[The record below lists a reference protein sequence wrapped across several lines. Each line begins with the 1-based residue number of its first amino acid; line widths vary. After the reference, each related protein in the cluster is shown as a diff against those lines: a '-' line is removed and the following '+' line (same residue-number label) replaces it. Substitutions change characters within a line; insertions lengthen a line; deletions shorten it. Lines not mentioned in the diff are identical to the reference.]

1 MKFNS
6 NKLTERIDFC
16 EDISERVNGN
26 PAKPKSKFY
35 IHAMHAYKKPK
46 NLIHKPT

>member
-16 EDISERVNGN
+16 EDISERKWESSKTKV
-26 PAKPKSKFY
+26 KSF
-35 IHAMHAYKKPK
+35 IFMLCMH
-46 NLIHKPT
+46 TRS

>member
-35 IHAMHAYKKPK
+35 IHAMHAYKS
-46 NLIHKPT
+46 